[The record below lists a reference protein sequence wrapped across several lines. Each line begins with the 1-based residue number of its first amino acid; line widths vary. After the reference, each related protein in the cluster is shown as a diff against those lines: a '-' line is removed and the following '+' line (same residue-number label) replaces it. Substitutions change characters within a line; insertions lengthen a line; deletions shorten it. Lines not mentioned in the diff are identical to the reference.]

1 MRSIADPAVR
11 DREVVFLSNGH
22 YSTMLTSTG
31 AGYSKWNGQAISRW
45 KADPT
50 EDRWGTFIFLRDTT
64 NGQWWSATAE
74 PRVIEGEKTKTIF
87 TDDKAEFHKNVGD
100 LQSVVECIV
109 ATEHD
114 ADGRRVTLLNVGS
127 EDRYIE
133 VTSYMEPVIASED
146 DDNAHPLF
154 SRMFVQTEIG
164 RRGDVIRARRNR
176 RSPNE
181 PERSSRILLPITPA
195 HRARRSSRRT
205 VPSSSAAAD
214 RSVKRLH
221 SIRVPRFPT
230 PTASR
235 SIQSCRCAAL
245 CAYRPARR

>member
-1 MRSIADPAVR
+1 MERSGD
-11 DREVVFLSNGH
+11 F
-22 YSTMLTSTG
+22 
-31 AGYSKWNGQAISRW
+31 RW

-181 PERSSRILLPITPA
+181 PGTIIAHLAADNAGPSRPTEFETD
-195 HRARRSSRRT
+195 RA
-205 VPSSSAAAD
+205 SSSAAAD